1 MYIKG
6 VVTIKSIDR
15 RTNKIVKKITSNN
28 TMLKNGA
35 YCLIYGLTGIQSPS
49 PITKIV
55 LFDSNKSYIKYLDAN
70 VTLYDRPGCLF
81 TAIDHSL
88 DTYEAWYLALSTT
101 NVDYTLLENS
111 YFATYLETVGF
122 KDYWFKVS
130 IEWEVWIS
138 YSEPP

>member
-35 YCLIYGLTGIQSPS
+35 YCLMYGLTGIQSPS

-55 LFDSNKSYIKYLDAN
+55 LFNKNKGYMKCLDAN
-70 VTLYDRPGCLF
+70 VTLYDGPGCLF
-81 TAIDHSL
+81 TAIDDSF
-88 DTYEAWYLALSTT
+88 DFYEVWYLALSTT
-101 NVDYTLLENS
+101 NVDRAFLGSS
-111 YFATYLETVGF
+111 YFVAYLEEGGL
-122 KDYWFKVS
+122 KDFWYKVS